1 MRDDARGRTDL
12 PPHDVDAA
20 LAALGRA
27 DRASA
32 PPPAWN
38 VFVRQIDRPTLAAR
52 LPLGLTAVLRPMAEF
67 GRPAVAGTLAATL
80 AGVALGTWLA
90 VAFDRTP
97 TATALASTDYT
108 GSTLLDGDDPGL
120 DAYLMEGTS
129 SDLPSVDT
137 LPSGS
142 EGAR

>member
-1 MRDDARGRTDL
+1 MRDDVRGRTDL

-38 VFVRQIDRPTLAAR
+38 AFTRELDRPGLAAR
-52 LPLGLTAVLRPMAEF
+52 VPLRLATVLRPLAEF
-67 GRPAVAGTLAATL
+67 GRPAVAGTLVATL

-90 VAFDRTP
+90 VAFDRGP
-97 TATALASTDYT
+97 TAAALASTEYT

-120 DAYLMEGTS
+120 DAYLADGTS
-129 SDLPSVDT
+129 GEVPADDT

-142 EGAR
+142 GEAP